1 LILLVL
7 EAGSYG
13 WKGPQAMPEFDSA
26 TGMLTLPWWIAA
38 AVAACALL
46 LGVVALLRGG
56 LGRAIAGIAGFVVI
70 AAVLAG
76 AWNLHERSM
85 ARERADERRILD
97 ARVTDLNLRALAP
110 GSALACL
117 GTSAGE
123 IVEAA
128 CERALFATP
137 ENVAAAVAY
146 ADARMA
152 LLNDAAEFAA
162 RGNDY
167 DQAVSALRRS
177 VEADRFGLYAHVL
190 AQREG
195 CNADSCDAATM
206 LLMDPARV
214 LANLKDGTFQAY
226 VARHAANWGQPSAGP
241 ALASAPPAASPSGPT
256 VTTSASFPTA
266 ASIPPISIMNNEP
279 GMPGQNGMEDS
290 RAEAKPEPKP
300 EAKPAARRAATKR
313 APDPGPPVPIAPP
326 RPAAANTAGSA
337 PAAQ

>member
-1 LILLVL
+1 
-7 EAGSYG
+7 
-13 WKGPQAMPEFDSA
+13 MPEFDSA

-38 AVAACALL
+38 AIAACALL

-56 LGRAIAGIAGFVVI
+56 LGRGIAGIAGFVAV

-76 AWNLHERSM
+76 AWNLHERAM
-85 ARERADERRILD
+85 TRERADERRLLD

-128 CERALFATP
+128 CERTLFATP

-146 ADARMA
+146 ADARVA

-167 DQAVSALRRS
+167 DQTVSALRRS
-177 VEADRFGLYAHVL
+177 VESDRFGLYAHVL

-195 CNADSCDAATM
+195 CSAESCDLATM
-206 LLMDPARV
+206 LLMDPTRV

-226 VARHAANWGQPSAGP
+226 VARHAASWGQPPAGP
-241 ALASAPPAASPSGPT
+241 ALASAPPTPAASPSGPT
-256 VTTSASFPTA
+256 VTTSANFPTA

-279 GMPGQNGMEDS
+279 GMPGQNGMEDA
-290 RAEAKPEPKP
+290 RADAKPESKP
-300 EAKPAARRAATKR
+300 EAKPAPPARRAATKR

-326 RPAAANTAGSA
+326 RPAAANTSGSA
-337 PAAQ
+337 SAAQ